1 MKIYD
6 EIIKKLNKNIE
17 CSHTQTLRINMN
29 SWPDNDSNSVVFM
42 PDMAYELGA
51 ASMPSISIQMM
62 TTDSSLVKNNEI
74 LLIGKDISQ
83 IKEDTPYARII
94 QLLVDEEEILL
105 DNTIYESIKCI
116 QHSKYHVHPYG
127 FMTRISVNSYREQVR
142 VSKEAVRKG
151 LNFSK
156 IGAAYIK
163 QYCVHKAVKAVRVI
177 FITSLDYDYIELE
190 KLAKQSETITEAL
203 DHALK
208 DFQLNSSN
216 CNLEKLL

>member
-6 EIIKKLNKNIE
+6 EIIKKLNKSIE
-17 CSHTQTLRINMN
+17 CSYTQTLHIHMN
-29 SWPDNDSNSVVFM
+29 SWPDNDSDSIVFM

-51 ASMPSISIQMM
+51 ASMPSISVQMM
-62 TTDSSLVKNNEI
+62 TTDCSLVKENEI
-74 LLIGKDISQ
+74 LLIGKDIGQ

-94 QLLVDEEEILL
+94 QLLVDEDEILL
-105 DNTIYESIKCI
+105 DDTIYDSIKCI

-142 VSKEAVRKG
+142 VSKEAVQKG

-163 QYCVHKAVKAVRVI
+163 QYGAHKAVKAVRVI
-177 FITSLDYDYIELE
+177 FITSLDYDYMELE
-190 KLAKQSETITEAL
+190 KIAKQSETITEAL

-208 DFQLNSSN
+208 EF
-216 CNLEKLL
+216 

>member
-1 MKIYD
+1 
-6 EIIKKLNKNIE
+6 
-17 CSHTQTLRINMN
+17 MN
-29 SWPDNDSNSVVFM
+29 NWPDNDGDSIVFV

-62 TTDSSLVKNNEI
+62 TTDHSLVKDNEI
-74 LLIGKDISQ
+74 LLIGKDIGQ

-94 QLLVDEEEILL
+94 QLLVDEDAILL
-105 DNTIYESIKCI
+105 DDTIYDSIKCI

-142 VSKEAVRKG
+142 VSREAVRKG

-163 QYCVHKAVKAVRVI
+163 QYCIHKAVKAVRVI

-190 KLAKQSETITEAL
+190 KLARQSAAITEAL

-208 DFQLNSSN
+208 EFRFNGSDFNFK
-216 CNLEKLL
+216 ELL

>member
-94 QLLVDEEEILL
+94 QLLVDEEEIL
-105 DNTIYESIKCI
+105 
-116 QHSKYHVHPYG
+116 
-127 FMTRISVNSYREQVR
+127 FR
-142 VSKEAVRKG
+142 
-151 LNFSK
+151 
-156 IGAAYIK
+156 
-163 QYCVHKAVKAVRVI
+163 
-177 FITSLDYDYIELE
+177 
-190 KLAKQSETITEAL
+190 
-203 DHALK
+203 
-208 DFQLNSSN
+208 
-216 CNLEKLL
+216 